1 MLSDAF
7 LNLNRFEKLQLKMLL
22 KAADVHLEHLQLETN
37 LKHSIEA
44 QGYQQVAIEDLS
56 DAVLAGFSR
65 YYHVHLV
72 QQAAQNLD
80 YFKIKMTA
88 KLCQKLF
95 EQGIVRYVQITAMK
109 DNSK

>member
-1 MLSDAF
+1 
-7 LNLNRFEKLQLKMLL
+7 MLL

-37 LKHSIEA
+37 LQPSIEA

-65 YYHVHLV
+65 YYHVHLA
-72 QQAAQNLD
+72 QQVAQSLD
-80 YFKIKMTA
+80 HFKIKMTA

-109 DNSK
+109 DI

>member
-1 MLSDAF
+1 
-7 LNLNRFEKLQLKMLL
+7 LQ
-22 KAADVHLEHLQLETN
+22 
-37 LKHSIEA
+37 HSIEA

-80 YFKIKMTA
+80 HFKIKMTA
-88 KLCQKLF
+88 KLCQNYLNRASCAMFKLR
-95 EQGIVRYVQITAMK
+95 Q
-109 DNSK
+109 